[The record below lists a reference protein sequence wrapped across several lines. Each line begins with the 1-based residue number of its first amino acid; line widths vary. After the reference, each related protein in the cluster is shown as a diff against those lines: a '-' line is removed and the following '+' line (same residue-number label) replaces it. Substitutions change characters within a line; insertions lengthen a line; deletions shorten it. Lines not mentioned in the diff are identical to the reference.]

1 MEKKRKDSRGRVLRK
16 GEAFREKEG
25 RYSYEYKDTFGN
37 RKTIY
42 SVDLLKLREREK
54 QIERDISDGLNI
66 YVAGKATLNYLFERY
81 MDTKY
86 NLRENTKVNYKYMYD
101 NYVRNTIGKRL
112 IADIKYSDIVYFYK
126 SLITEKG
133 LELNTVDTIHTVI
146 HPVFSMAVRD
156 DVIRKNPASGVLADI
171 KKESGKNKGIRHA
184 LTIEQQRVFMKYM
197 IEEEQFNH
205 WIPIFTILL
214 GTGCRV
220 GEFIGLRWEDV
231 DFKQKVIS
239 INHSIAYVCYG
250 KEDGRKSHYAISLPK
265 TEAGIRYIPMT
276 DEVYDVFKAEYYRQQ
291 ENGFSQFSI
300 EGMSGFIFTNRCG
313 RIYNQ
318 QTLNKGLKRISEN
331 YNQKELIDAK
341 KQKREPIILPHFT
354 CHQLRHTFATRL
366 CESTS
371 NLKAIQDIMGHAN
384 IETTMDIYAE
394 ATVGAKQKAIENL
407 SNNLKLF

>member
-54 QIERDISDGLNI
+54 QIERDISDGLNM

-133 LELNTVDTIHTVI
+133 LELNTVD
-146 HPVFSMAVRD
+146 
-156 DVIRKNPASGVLADI
+156 
-171 KKESGKNKGIRHA
+171 
-184 LTIEQQRVFMKYM
+184 M

>member
-54 QIERDISDGLNI
+54 QIERDISDGLNM

-250 KEDGRKSHYAISLPK
+250 KEDGRKSQKSKVEVSFELIEQFLDEDYNPMFH
-265 TEAGIRYIPMT
+265 TEIRIEGIPAGKGTGYSKKESQQNAAQAALKKIKN
-276 DEVYDVFKAEYYRQQ
+276 DAAFKEQIEATKAQNHQQ
-291 ENGFSQFSI
+291 ENTEEAEEII
-300 EGMSGFIFTNRCG
+300 ESALIEE
-313 RIYNQ
+313 NQ
-318 QTLNKGLKRISEN
+318 EVTSVTEHEVSE
-331 YNQKELIDAK
+331 
-341 KQKREPIILPHFT
+341 
-354 CHQLRHTFATRL
+354 
-366 CESTS
+366 
-371 NLKAIQDIMGHAN
+371 
-384 IETTMDIYAE
+384 
-394 ATVGAKQKAIENL
+394 
-407 SNNLKLF
+407 